1 MSVANRS
8 TVELTDAAWQPWEE
22 VLQRFDIA
30 WRQGDRPRIE
40 DYVPAGGAE
49 RGAVLVELVHA
60 DLEHRLQAGEAARV
74 EDYLQRYP
82 ELADDPAEVLHLIT
96 TEWDS
101 RRCREPGLRLED
113 YQARFPQYAEELQ
126 AGQPTVAQLK
136 CPQCGNLLTISG
148 DAPPGHRICSGCGLV
163 FRMDGERVAA
173 GVLRAGS
180 RLGKYEL
187 LEPVGR
193 GAFGVVY
200 RARDTELDR
209 IVAIKTPRL
218 GSLVCAEDAERFL
231 REARNA
237 AQLRHPHIVAL
248 YDAGESDGTYF
259 LASEFV
265 SGQTLAERLAAG
277 RLTFHQSAELL
288 AQVAEAL
295 DYAHRQGVI
304 HRDLKPS
311 NILLTVPPGRPPEVA
326 SAHPE
331 EAASYEP
338 HVMDFGLAKRDAR
351 EVTLTREGEILG
363 TPAYMSPEQARG
375 EAHRVDARTDVYSLG
390 AILYELLTG
399 ELPFRGDVRML
410 LAKVLHDEP
419 HLPRRLNDRV
429 PRDLETICL
438 KCLEKEPRQRY
449 ADAAALAQDLRR
461 FRRGEPIQARPA
473 GRLERLHR
481 WCRRKPLVA
490 GLVAALAMVFVV
502 GAAGTGWGWY
512 RAVCERN
519 EARMQQTRAEKD
531 FRWAREAMDQY
542 LTQVS
547 ESPELKAHNLEP
559 LRRNLLRTAKDFYE
573 RFVDD
578 HSNHPE
584 EAGLRAELGKAYG
597 RLGVITRQ
605 VDSLERAIP
614 YHEKQRDVFQRLRE
628 AYPEEASYRHELA
641 ESYRWLGYAYGAI
654 GSPKEA
660 EASYREARTL
670 WEQLA
675 DTHPEEPAYQRGLAW
690 TLKGI
695 GGLCYKNHRYPE
707 AEQVLQNGLT
717 VAARLIRTYPTEPGY
732 ASLLAEIHYHLGL
745 VYGDTARPDRKRAEL
760 EKALDIDARLMRE
773 HPGDSDFK
781 MVAVRDFTDLGTAH
795 ARQNRFDEA
804 EASWKQAQALGQE
817 VLRDH
822 PTRLDYQA
830 MVASITSNL
839 ATILEQKRRP
849 DGAAAAYRM
858 ALDSWEKLLLTS
870 PQNRRYIDNLISTY
884 FNLRRLLL
892 QGDQLPAALELT
904 DRVLGRFE
912 AAFPPEKRDENIR
925 DTLSSLFQDRANT
938 FVRLHRYAEALRDY
952 DRALELS
959 PEAKRP
965 EIEVERAKVE
975 AWGLIRQGDHVG
987 ATAKA
992 LALVA
997 GSPLKA
1003 KSRYV
1008 AATVFSQSVAAVRA
1022 RDTLPVAE
1030 RDSLTERYGAQAV
1043 EFLRQAHTA
1052 EYPGLPAA
1060 LSTDPDFDAV
1070 RSRDDFKKLLT
1081 ELNSKSARA
1090 TDLGLESHVSSIC
1103 PAKLP
1108 RIS

>member
-1 MSVANRS
+1 MSRTRHPASELRS
-8 TVELTDAAWQPWEE
+8 PDWQRWEPLLKVFDRAWQRGP
-22 VLQRFDIA
+22 
-30 WRQGDRPRIE
+30 RPAIE
-40 DYVPAGGAE
+40 DYLPAGGAE
-49 RGAVLVELVHA
+49 RRAVLIELVHA
-60 DLEHRLQAGEAARV
+60 DLEHRLKAGEAARV

-82 ELADDPAEVLHLIT
+82 ELAADPAEVLNLIT
-96 TEWDS
+96 TEWNG
-101 RRCREPGLRLED
+101 RRRREPGLRLEE
-113 YQARFPQYAEELQ
+113 YQARFPQCAEELQ
-126 AGQPTVAQLK
+126 TGQLTVAQHRSPSPLQLN

-148 DAPPGHRICSGCGLV
+148 DTPPGHRTCSECGLV
-163 FRMDGERVAA
+163 FRTDGEQVAA
-173 GVLRAGS
+173 GVLGAGS

-187 LEPVGR
+187 LELVGR

-209 IVAIKTPRL
+209 IVAIKIPRL
-218 GSLVCAEDAERFL
+218 GSLACAEDAERFL
-231 REARNA
+231 REARSA

-288 AQVAEAL
+288 AQAAEAL

-311 NILLTVPPGRPPEVA
+311 NILLTVPRGRPPEVE

-331 EAASYEP
+331 EAVSYEP

-399 ELPFRGDVRML
+399 ELPFRGNVRML

-419 HLPRRLNDRV
+419 HPPRRLNDRV

-438 KCLEKEPRQRY
+438 KCLEKEPRKRY

-461 FRRGEPIQARPA
+461 FRRGEPIQARPV

-490 GLVAALAMVFVV
+490 GLPAALAMVFVG
-502 GAAGTGWGWY
+502 GAAGTGWAWY
-512 RAVCERN
+512 QAVRERD
-519 EARMQQTRAEKD
+519 EARTQRARAEKD

-547 ESPELKAHNLEP
+547 ESQELKAHNLEP

-573 RFVDD
+573 RFVAD
-578 HSNHPE
+578 HSDHPE

-597 RLGVITRQ
+597 RLGVITRL
-605 VDSLERAIP
+605 VDSPERAIP
-614 YHEKQRDVFQRLRE
+614 YHEQQRDFFQRLRE
-628 AYPEEASYRHELA
+628 AHPQEASYRHELA
-641 ESYRWLGYAYGAI
+641 ESHRQLAYAYGSI
-654 GSPKEA
+654 GRPMEA

-670 WEQLA
+670 WKQLA
-675 DTHPEEPAYQRGLAW
+675 DTHPEEPAYQRDLSW
-690 TLKGI
+690 TLKGM
-695 GGLCYKNHRYPE
+695 GGLYYKNHRFPE

-717 VAARLIRTYPTEPGY
+717 IAARLTRTYPTEPGY
-732 ASLLAEIHYHLGL
+732 VSLMAEIHYHLSL
-745 VYGDTARPDRKRAEL
+745 VYGATNQRDQERAALEEALAIDT
-760 EKALDIDARLMRE
+760 RLMRE
-773 HPGDSDFK
+773 HPSGSDFK
-781 MVAVRDFTDLGTAH
+781 MVAVRDLHDLGVAH
-795 ARQNRFDEA
+795 DRQGRPAEA
-804 EASWKQAQALGQE
+804 EATLKQAQALTQE

-830 MVASITSNL
+830 MAAAIATDL
-839 ATILEQKRRP
+839 GTILRYRKHRP
-849 DGAAAAYRM
+849 NEAAAAYRT
-858 ALDSWEKLLLTS
+858 ALDIGEKLVLTS
-870 PQNRRYIDNLISTY
+870 PQFRPYTSN
-884 FNLRRLLL
+884 LLL
-892 QGDQLPAALELT
+892 TYYNLKSLLWESNQLPAALELT
-904 DRVLGRFE
+904 DRILSRFE
-912 AAFPPEKRDENIR
+912 AAFPPEKRDEYIR
-925 DTLSSLFQDRANT
+925 DTLSSFYRDRAGTLTKMN
-938 FVRLHRYAEALRDY
+938 RYAEALRDY
-952 DRALELS
+952 DHALELS
-959 PEAKRP
+959 NEAKRP
-965 EIEVERAKVE
+965 EIEMERVTVE
-975 AWGLIRQGDHVG
+975 AWGLIRQGDHAG

-992 LALVA
+992 SALVA
-997 GSPLKA
+997 RSPLKG
-1003 KSRYV
+1003 KSRYA
-1008 AATVFSQSVAAVRA
+1008 AATVCSRSVTAVRS

-1052 EYPGLPAA
+1052 GYPELHSAV
-1060 LSTDPDFDAV
+1060 STDADLDAI
-1070 RSRDDFKKLLT
+1070 RSRDDFKKLL
-1081 ELNSKSARA
+1081 A
-1090 TDLGLESHVSSIC
+1090 GLE
-1103 PAKLP
+1103 AKHKQTRTVP
-1108 RIS
+1108 GNP